1 MPFHATPTAQGSH
14 RVAPGVLDASDY
26 DIIAKVL
33 AGDHWDPSS
42 PDFLSFSSCDHELH
56 EYLQKLHS
64 ADHCAMPLFDVVRT
78 PA

>member
-1 MPFHATPTAQGSH
+1 MPLHATPTAQRSH
-14 RVAPGVLDASDY
+14 RVAPGVLDARDY

-33 AGDHWDPSS
+33 DGCDHWDLSY
-42 PDFLSFSSCDHELH
+42 FLSFRSCDHELH